1 MRFGLAEGMAR
12 TVYYQP
18 QVRIEHHE
26 LLVPC
31 LSQWLLRCRDE
42 VKLEGEAVG
51 FGPRT
56 RYAKPF
62 SLHLPLPSLLEI
74 RLRDEQQPRVETS
87 HILSSICFKNFKTSQ
102 RQQHDT

>member
-12 TVYYQP
+12 TVNCQP
-18 QVRIEHHE
+18 QCRIEYYG
-26 LLVPC
+26 LLVPY

-42 VKLEGEAVG
+42 VKLDGEAVG
-51 FGPRT
+51 LGPRT

-62 SLHLPLPSLLEI
+62 PLHLPLPSLLEI

-87 HILSSICFKNFKTSQ
+87 QILSSICFKNFKTSQ